1 MIIVKEEDALK
12 RVNSP
17 DNLLNKLLEI
27 KDLHSGRT
35 GPKNI
40 PPMVKDLIGVTA
52 ALTTCREA
60 SESVDKQ
67 VNVSTAFKYRNDVR
81 EKKDSKL
88 TEVHNLALDAMI
100 NSIKA
105 LNDLPVKKAT
115 DASRIAADM
124 ARVVDKTSPREAGN
138 TNIQV
143 VMFAPRQKDETEF
156 ETIEVA

>member
-105 LNDLPVKKAT
+105 LNTLPVKKAT
-115 DASRIAADM
+115 DAS
-124 ARVVDKTSPREAGN
+124 
-138 TNIQV
+138 
-143 VMFAPRQKDETEF
+143 
-156 ETIEVA
+156 